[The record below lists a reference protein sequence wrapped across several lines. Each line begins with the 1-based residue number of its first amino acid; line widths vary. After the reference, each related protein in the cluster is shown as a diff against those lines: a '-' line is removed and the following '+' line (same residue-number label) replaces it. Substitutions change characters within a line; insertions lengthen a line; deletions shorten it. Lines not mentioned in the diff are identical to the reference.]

1 MRTDAPVAGSHVPK
15 LLVVD
20 SGASSPE
27 AQSSGD
33 VEPHVWHDKDG
44 RPVGRAYAN
53 GDVHVVELDR
63 VGRFTFRP
71 DSSEVRGYREP
82 RVPEDVFEDYFSRWI
97 LPVAA
102 QVRGLEV
109 LHASAVLGPQ
119 GVGVFSAASEAGKST
134 LAYALGVRGYRIW
147 TDDALAFT
155 VPGERPQAV
164 HLPFRLRLRPG
175 SAAHFGIDAPPN
187 GRAVAAASYSTQDEQ
202 APIAAVFLLERSAD
216 GPAVRIED
224 VDALEAFPTLVEQSY
239 HFGSEDRERKRA
251 MLTSYLTLATAVPVC
266 RLAMATG
273 LANLDVVVETVE
285 EHLR

>member
-1 MRTDAPVAGSHVPK
+1 
-15 LLVVD
+15 
-20 SGASSPE
+20 
-27 AQSSGD
+27 
-33 VEPHVWHDKDG
+33 VWHDKDG

-155 VPGERPQAV
+155 VAGGRPETV
-164 HLPFRLRLRPG
+164 DLPFRLRLRPG
-175 SAAHFGIDAPPN
+175 SAAHFGIDAPAG
-187 GRAVAAASYSTQDEQ
+187 GRAVVAASDSAQHER
-202 APIAAVFLLERSAD
+202 APIEVVFLLERSAE
-216 GPAVRIED
+216 GPAVRIEK
-224 VDALEAFPTLVEQSY
+224 VAALEAFPTLVEQSY
-239 HFGSEDRERKRA
+239 HFGAENSERKRA
-251 MLTSYLTLATAVPVC
+251 MLSSYLTLATGVPVY
-266 RLAMATG
+266 RLVMATG
-273 LANLDVVVETVE
+273 LANLDAVVAAVE
-285 EHLR
+285 EHL

>member
-1 MRTDAPVAGSHVPK
+1 MRTDASVAGSHVPR
-15 LLVVD
+15 LFVVD

-27 AQSSGD
+27 PQGSGD
-33 VEPHVWHDKDG
+33 VEAHVWRDKDG

-82 RVPEDVFEDYFSRWI
+82 RVPQDVFEDYFSRWI

-109 LHASAVLGPQ
+109 LHASAVLGPR

-155 VPGERPQAV
+155 VAGGRPETV
-164 HLPFRLRLRPG
+164 DLPFRLRLRPG

-187 GRAVAAASYSTQDEQ
+187 GRAVAVASSSQDQ
-202 APIAAVFLLERSAD
+202 RAPIAVVFLLERSAD
-216 GPAVRIED
+216 GPAVRIEN
-224 VDALEAFPTLVEQSY
+224 VGALEAFPTLVEQSY
-239 HFGSEDRERKRA
+239 HFGSEDGERKRA
-251 MLTSYLTLATAVPVC
+251 MLSRYLTLATAVPVY

-273 LANLDVVVETVE
+273 LANLDAVVEAVE
-285 EHLR
+285 EHL

>member
-1 MRTDAPVAGSHVPK
+1 MRTDALVADSHVPK

-20 SGASSPE
+20 SGAASPG
-27 AQSSGD
+27 ARPGD
-33 VEPHVWHDKDG
+33 AAPCVWRDKDG
-44 RPVGRAYAN
+44 LPVGHAYAD

-63 VGRFTFRP
+63 IGRFTFRP

-82 RVPEDVFEDYFSRWI
+82 RVPEEVFEDYFSRWI

-102 QVRGLEV
+102 QVRGVEV
-109 LHASAVLGPQ
+109 LHASAVLGPR
-119 GVGVFSAASEAGKST
+119 GIGVFSAASEAGKST

-155 VPGERPQAV
+155 VAGGRPQAV

-187 GRAVAAASYSTQDEQ
+187 GRAVAAASYSTQDER
-202 APIAAVFLLERSAD
+202 APIAVVFLLERSAD
-216 GPAVRIED
+216 GPAVRTEA
-224 VDALEAFPTLVEQSY
+224 VDALDAFSTLVEQSY

-251 MLTSYLTLATAVPVC
+251 MLSSYLTLATAVPVY
-266 RLAMATG
+266 RLAVATS
-273 LANLDVVVETVE
+273 LANLDAVVEAVE
-285 EHLR
+285 EHL

>member
-1 MRTDAPVAGSHVPK
+1 MRTDAPVADSHVPK
-15 LLVVD
+15 LVVVA
-20 SGASSPE
+20 SGSASSGKESP
-27 AQSSGD
+27 GD
-33 VEPHVWHDKDG
+33 AERHVWRDKDG
-44 RPVGRAYAN
+44 RPVGRAYTN

-71 DSSEVRGYREP
+71 DSSEVRGHRGP
-82 RVPEDVFEDYFSRWI
+82 RVPVDVFEDYFSRWI

-119 GVGVFSAASEAGKST
+119 GVGAFSAASEAGKST
-134 LAYALGVRGYRIW
+134 LAYGLSVRGYRIW

-155 VPGERPQAV
+155 LTGGRPYAV
-164 HLPFRLRLRPG
+164 DLPFQLRLRPG

-187 GRAVAAASYSTQDEQ
+187 GRAVAAASDSTQDGQ

-216 GPAVRIED
+216 GPAVRIEN

-251 MLTSYLTLATAVPVC
+251 MLSTYLTLATAVPVY
-266 RLAMATG
+266 RLTMATG
-273 LANLDVVVETVE
+273 LANLDAVVETVE
-285 EHLR
+285 EHL

>member
-1 MRTDAPVAGSHVPK
+1 VADSHVPK

-20 SGASSPE
+20 SGATSPE
-27 AQSSGD
+27 ARGSGD
-33 VEPHVWHDKDG
+33 VEAHVWHDKDG
-44 RPVGRAYAN
+44 RPVGRAYAD
-53 GDVHVVELDR
+53 GDVHIVELDR

-82 RVPEDVFEDYFSRWI
+82 RVPEEVFEDYFSRWI

-109 LHASAVLGPQ
+109 LHASGVLGPQ

-134 LAYALGVRGYRIW
+134 LAYALGVRGYQIW

-155 VPGERPQAV
+155 VDGGRPQAV
-164 HLPFRLRLRPG
+164 DLPFRLRLRPG

-187 GRAVAAASYSTQDEQ
+187 GRAVAAASDATQEQ
-202 APIAAVFLLERSAD
+202 RAPIAVVFLLERSPD
-216 GPAVRIED
+216 GPAARTEN

-239 HFGSEDRERKRA
+239 HFGSENRERKRD
-251 MLTSYLTLATAVPVC
+251 MLSSYLTLATAVPVY

-273 LANLDVVVETVE
+273 LANLDAVVEAVE
-285 EHLR
+285 EHL

>member
-1 MRTDAPVAGSHVPK
+1 MRIDAPVAGSHVPK
-15 LLVVD
+15 LLIVD
-20 SGASSPE
+20 SSAASPE

-33 VEPHVWHDKDG
+33 AEAHVWHDKDG

-109 LHASAVLGPQ
+109 LHASAVLGPH

-147 TDDALAFT
+147 TDDALAFI
-155 VPGERPQAV
+155 VAGGRPEAV
-164 HLPFRLRLRPG
+164 DLPFRLRLRPG
-175 SAAHFGIDAPPN
+175 SAAHFGIDAPPD
-187 GRAVAAASYSTQDEQ
+187 GRAVPVASHSTQDQRE
-202 APIAAVFLLERSAD
+202 PIAVVFLLERSAN
-216 GPAVRIED
+216 GGAVRIEN

-251 MLTSYLTLATAVPVC
+251 MLSSYLELATAVPVY

-273 LANLDVVVETVE
+273 LANLDAVVEAVE
-285 EHLR
+285 EHL